1 MKLRVWRHCRLVL
14 SKSMV
19 EPRGRLKNKITGEEV
34 IELLVASSQ
43 ALVEMFLRL
52 SKSPKY
58 MTRIV
63 LVRNRNNSLQG
74 ILRKDPEVS
83 RQE

>member
-19 EPRGRLKNKITGEEV
+19 EPRGRLKNKI

-43 ALVEMFLRL
+43 ALVEMFPRL
-52 SKSPKY
+52 SKSLKY